1 MIIDEYNSDIE
12 DIKQNLDRSN
22 LTNRERLQWI
32 FSIGKLSDRILADY
46 EKQTGHT
53 MRWPQ
58 VKVYVDWLDRWEH
71 AELKLFTEH
80 LTFSN

>member
-1 MIIDEYNSDIE
+1 MIDEYNSDI
-12 DIKQNLDRSN
+12 DGIKQNLDRPN
-22 LTNRERLQWI
+22 LTNRERLMWI

-53 MRWPQ
+53 LRWPQ
-58 VKVYVDWLDRWEH
+58 VKAQVDWLDRWEH
-71 AELKLFTEH
+71 AELKLFTDN